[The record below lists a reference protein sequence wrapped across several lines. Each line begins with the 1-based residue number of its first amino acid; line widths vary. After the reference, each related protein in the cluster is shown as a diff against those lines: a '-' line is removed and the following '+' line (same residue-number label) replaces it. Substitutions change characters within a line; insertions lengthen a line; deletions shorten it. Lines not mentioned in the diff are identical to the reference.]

1 MTNHLNDFQNILQS
15 NRKISH
21 FYLNKDE
28 QVVWKRDDYLLREDA
43 INLLE
48 LFQMNTC
55 KLEGNPFD
63 VNEELASSQMRFL
76 VIENIAYSLNTAID
90 RQTNLKH
97 FILSTSK
104 HLIHQQQLSYNQK
117 LKRLTKR
124 ETEILILLSNGL
136 SMTRIAKALSISP
149 HTVDSHRI
157 KLCNKLNVR
166 RTTELAVWAHKLGLL
181 HGPSLNSQAS

>member
-1 MTNHLNDFQNILQS
+1 MNNHLNDFQNILQS

-90 RQTNLKH
+90 RQTNLKT
-97 FILSTSK
+97 FYTFYFQTPYTPTTTFLQSK
-104 HLIHQQQLSYNQK
+104 TKKTHKTRNGNLD
-117 LKRLTKR
+117 LTFKW
-124 ETEILILLSNGL
+124 LVN
-136 SMTRIAKALSISP
+136 
-149 HTVDSHRI
+149 D
-157 KLCNKLNVR
+157 
-166 RTTELAVWAHKLGLL
+166 
-181 HGPSLNSQAS
+181 